1 MRALPKRLALPL
13 LCLLAAAPARAAVVE
28 ASPAGFVLEVTARVA
43 APPSTVWSALG
54 EIGRW
59 WSPEHTWSGDARHLS
74 ISLDAGGCF
83 CERWEGG
90 SVEHARVI
98 HASREKLLALS
109 GALGPL
115 QAMAVTGVLS
125 FQIVRGEDGT
135 RILAT
140 HRVSGDPSHSLDNIA
155 PLADAML
162 VETMGRLKKYLETG
176 KPQ

>member
-1 MRALPKRLALPL
+1 MRAIPKTL
-13 LCLLAAAPARAAVVE
+13 LLTWLGLAAAPVSAAVVE
-28 ASPAGFVLEVTARVA
+28 TAPSSFVLEVTAKV
-43 APPSTVWSALG
+43 APPPAAVWTALG
-54 EIGRW
+54 EVGRW
-59 WSPEHTWSGDARHLS
+59 WSPEHTWSGDARHLG
-74 ISLDAGGCF
+74 IALEAGGCF
-83 CERWEGG
+83 CEKWEAG

-98 HASREKLLALS
+98 HASRDKLLALR

-125 FQIVRGEDGT
+125 FQIERGEDGT

-140 HRVSGDPSHSLDNIA
+140 HRVSGDPSHGLDNIA

-176 KPQ
+176 RPQ

>member
-1 MRALPKRLALPL
+1 MRAIPKTL
-13 LCLLAAAPARAAVVE
+13 LLTLLGLAATPSGAAVVE
-28 ASPAGFVLEVTARVA
+28 AAPSSFVLEVTAKV
-43 APPSTVWSALG
+43 APPPSAVWTALG
-54 EIGRW
+54 EVGRW

-74 ISLDAGGCF
+74 LALEAGACF

-98 HASREKLLALS
+98 HASRDKLLALG

-125 FQIVRGEDGT
+125 FQIERGEDGT

-140 HRVSGDPSHSLDNIA
+140 HRVSGDPSHGLDNIA

-162 VETMGRLKKYLETG
+162 VETMTRLKKYLETG